1 MGEIT
6 TVGLDL
12 AKSVFQV
19 HAVDA
24 EGRVAIRRQVR
35 RPNLGGS
42 LQACRPA
49 RSAWKPARPPT
60 TGPAS
65 SLLSAMRSGSCPRPM

>member
-12 AKSVFQV
+12 TKSVFQV

-24 EGRVAIRRQVR
+24 ESRVAIRRQVR
-35 RPNLGGS
+35 RPNL
-42 LQACRPA
+42 
-49 RSAWKPARPPT
+49 
-60 TGPAS
+60 
-65 SLLSAMRSGSCPRPM
+65 

>member
-24 EGRVAIRRQVR
+24 EGRVVIRRQVR
-35 RPNLGGS
+35 RPQLVKFFAGLPPCLRDRPLLGPR
-42 LQACRPA
+42 AH
-49 RSAWKPARPPT
+49 
-60 TGPAS
+60 
-65 SLLSAMRSGSCPRPM
+65 CPRP

>member
-35 RPNLGGS
+35 RQQLVKFFAGLSPCLIDME
-42 LQACRPA
+42 ACA
-49 RSAWKPARPPT
+49 TPT
-60 TGPAS
+60 PGPAS
-65 SLLSAMRSGSCPRPM
+65 SLLSAMRSALCPQPM